1 MPRALVLL
9 SALLV
14 VPAIAADPLP
24 KVPAKLVTLAR
35 PAATAVEIATAIREQ
50 AGIAVDVSEVDA
62 AKKLPVDFDKVP
74 FWTAVEK
81 LAADTG
87 CRIAVGGRG
96 REIALVPLLS
106 GVKPPPSS
114 VDGPF
119 RVVLKQVVARRDFET
134 GKTVYQLHLEA
145 TWEPR
150 FPVYLMD
157 GEPKVTT
164 ATADGKAV
172 TADAPTGRVA
182 TSGYTHPLTIT
193 LRDVPRAAKQLDE
206 ITGSFAVVA
215 ARQLLPFAFDDLTA
229 EKPVAKEQAG
239 VTVALKPVKHA
250 GGRAEFNFEMKYPA
264 GHPELESFEEVW
276 ASSNKLRVTGPNGRR
291 NVEPT
296 DYNTDSRGGTVYG
309 NYAFAGANGQP
320 GPLPEKLA
328 GWKAVYETPSPLLK
342 QTVAFT
348 LKGIELP

>member
-1 MPRALVLL
+1 MPRVLALV
-9 SALLV
+9 SALLA
-14 VPAIAADPLP
+14 VPATAAEPLP

-35 PAATAVEIATAIREQ
+35 PAATAVEIAAAIRGQ
-50 AGIAVDVSEVDA
+50 TGLAVDVSKADA
-62 AKKLPVDFDKVP
+62 ARKLAVEFNKVP
-74 FWTAVEK
+74 FWAAVEK

-87 CRIAVGGRG
+87 CRITVSGSG
-96 REIALVPLLS
+96 REIALVPLPA
-106 GVKPPPSS
+106 GAKPPPSH

-119 RVVLKQVVARRDFET
+119 RAVLKQVVARRDFET
-134 GKTVYQLHLEA
+134 GRTTYQLHLEA
-145 TWEPR
+145 MWEPR

-164 ATADGKAV
+164 ARADGKAV

-206 ITGSFAVVA
+206 VTGSFTVVA

-239 VTVALKPVKHA
+239 VTVTLKPVKHA
-250 GGRAEFNFEMKYPA
+250 TGRVEFNFEMKYPN

-276 ASSNKLRVTGPNGRR
+276 ASSNKLRVTGPNGRL

-296 DYNTDSRGGTVYG
+296 DYNTDSRGSTVFG
-309 NYAFAGANGQP
+309 NYAFAGPNGRP
-320 GPLPEKLA
+320 GPLPEKLT